1 MPANR
6 RVARDQRL
14 GAALVLARSRRV
26 DRHAGGSARATN
38 ARSTARSLRTRGR
51 GVPRPGAQRFSR
63 DGGRRS
69 AALGDRRRR
78 RQHGGRR
85 QQHPPCRCR
94 PVAVVSES
102 VWAHVVGQPQAVS
115 QLTFAA
121 GDPVHAYLFVGPPG
135 STKAEASRSFAALL
149 MAGHDDPTDR
159 DARLALV
166 GQHPDVRE
174 IERTGARISAEQVAD
189 IIRNASLAPVEGRR
203 KVMIL
208 HDFHLLDAPAAA
220 RLLKTVEEPPPGTIF
235 IVLADQVTPELVTIA
250 SRCVRITFA
259 ALSDEVVAADLVEA
273 GVDPEMAA
281 VAAIAAGG
289 DLTRARVLASDP
301 GLMER
306 RDAFAGAAHRL
317 DGTGNTVVS
326 LCTELLALIDAAA
339 APLAARQAEE
349 LTALESRVAATG
361 ERGSGRKQ
369 VEDHHKRELRRHR
382 ADELRSGLAVLAG
395 TYRDALVQGQLPR
408 PEAGATAVTRIH
420 SALEAMERNP
430 NELLLLQ
437 SLLLELPSL

>member
-1 MPANR
+1 
-6 RVARDQRL
+6 VTD
-14 GAALVLARSRRV
+14 
-26 DRHAGGSARATN
+26 
-38 ARSTARSLRTRGR
+38 
-51 GVPRPGAQRFSR
+51 
-63 DGGRRS
+63 
-69 AALGDRRRR
+69 
-78 RQHGGRR
+78 
-85 QQHPPCRCR
+85 
-94 PVAVVSES
+94 S
-102 VWAHVVGQPQAVS
+102 VWAHVVGQPQAVG

-121 GDPVHAYLFVGPPG
+121 ADPVHAYLFVGPPG

-149 MAGHDDPTDR
+149 MAGRDDPTDR
-159 DARLALV
+159 DARLALA

-174 IERTGARISAEQVAD
+174 IERTGARISADQVAD

-208 HDFHLLDAPAAA
+208 HDFHFLDGPAAA
-220 RLLKTVEEPPPGTIF
+220 RLLKTLEEPPAGTVF

-259 ALSDEVVAADLVEA
+259 ALSDEVVATDLLSA
-273 GVDPEMAA
+273 GVDPEMAMAAA
-281 VAAIAAGG
+281 VAAGG
-289 DLTRARVLASDP
+289 NLTRARLLASDP

-317 DGTGNTVVS
+317 DGTGTAVVT

-339 APLAARQAEE
+339 VPLAARQAED
-349 LTALESRVAATG
+349 LTALETRVAATG

-408 PEAGATAVTRIH
+408 PEAGAIAVTRIH
-420 SALEAMERNP
+420 AALEAMERQP

-437 SLLLELPSL
+437 SLFLDLPSL